1 MKAGDFLKRRI
12 YTKEDLRKIA
22 RLEDPG
28 SDLWTPVSE
37 DKIVCNDYYE
47 MDLDDL
53 QNALTTIITNELSYS
68 QVLLWIMD
76 LERFF
81 IDYIG
86 PEEILTAEFEV
97 DWLDY
102 KYPDVDLKAF
112 AVAWY
117 LLNDFQLYL
126 DDSGAPSGNG
136 DRPSETDDPENE
148 SDDRVRKATES
159 LFSAVL
165 RAEQYIEYY
174 HRNKGLPE
182 QKRDYPDFMKSWFIQ
197 VFDDEGRLEKA
208 TDVEKK
214 RFLAYVDELAAK
226 DDINA
231 LRARCYGKY
240 CGNAVYGQDFMSAR
254 DDAKKLFELTKD
266 PFYANTL
273 GYIYYYGRC
282 NNGTPE
288 YEKAFR
294 YYTFGAANGVFES
307 IYKLADMYRNGYG
320 VPKSEETAFRL
331 VAMYYEEIDS
341 QFRNGSD
348 DGPYADVALRMGS
361 MYLHG
366 QGVEQDPEAALVFLL
381 QARYAIKRR
390 MAFSN
395 NYGDNVVAA
404 NIQKCIAEAKKQCPQ
419 KKNTGKI
426 MTPDF
431 WPVKSLMRDN
441 YRISWKA
448 RQLKDR
454 SWAVTFRRIPW
465 PSEERPAKI
474 FLTVPSACY
483 CDLTDTV
490 KGHVKPAEGRMP
502 DEGRADFITT
512 REVKG
517 RTVTTFYYDGAIVL
531 ELEGSEFELHI
542 PKAPKTSG
550 KTVRLAGVT
559 FTPGGRQYDYLCDD
573 ESVKAGDKVIVNGY
587 DGPKE
592 VEVQSITVV
601 PVEDLALPIEKYKKI
616 VGVSQIKNE

>member
-1 MKAGDFLKRRI
+1 MKAGDFVKRRI

-28 SDLWTPVSE
+28 SDLWTMVPE

-53 QNALTTIITNELSYS
+53 QNALTTIISHELSYG

-81 IDYIG
+81 VDYIG
-86 PEEILTAEFEV
+86 PEEILTAEFGI
-97 DWLDY
+97 DWPDY
-102 KYPDVDLKAF
+102 EYPDRDRKAF
-112 AVAWY
+112 AMAWY
-117 LLNDFQLYL
+117 LAGDFQVYL
-126 DDSGAPSGNG
+126 DESDESSGSGDG
-136 DRPSETDDPENE
+136 LTETAGPGNE
-148 SDDRVRKATES
+148 SDDRARKTMES
-159 LFSAVL
+159 LFSAVI

-174 HRNKGLPE
+174 HRNKDLPE
-182 QKRDYPDFMKSWFIQ
+182 QKRDYPDFMKSWFIDA
-197 VFDDEGRLEKA
+197 FDDEGRLERA
-208 TDVEKK
+208 TDDEKK
-214 RFLAYVDELAAK
+214 RFLRYVDELAAK
-226 DDINA
+226 DDITA

-254 DDAKKLFELTKD
+254 DDAEKLFELTRD
-266 PFYANTL
+266 PLYANTL

-282 NNGTPE
+282 NHGTPE

-320 VPKSEETAFRL
+320 VPKSAETAFRL
-331 VAMYYEEIDS
+331 VSMYYDEIDS
-341 QFRNGSD
+341 QFRNGSG

-366 QGVEQDPEAALVFLL
+366 QGVGQNPEAALIFLL

-390 MAFSN
+390 MAVGN

-404 NIQKCIAEAKKQCPQ
+404 NIQKCLAEAKNQVPQ
-419 KKNTGKI
+419 NKNTGKI
-426 MTPDF
+426 IVPDF
-431 WPVKSLMRDN
+431 WPVQKLMMDN
-441 YRISWKA
+441 YRITWKA
-448 RQLKDR
+448 RQLKDGN
-454 SWAVTFRRIPW
+454 WQATFRRIPW
-465 PSEERPAKI
+465 PSEESPAKI
-474 FLTVPSACY
+474 FLTVPSVSF

-490 KGHVKPAEGRMP
+490 KGHVKPAGGQMP
-502 DEGRADFITT
+502 AEGRADFFMI

-517 RTVTTFYYDGAIVL
+517 RIVTTFYYDGAIVL

-573 ESVKAGDKVIVNGY
+573 
-587 DGPKE
+587 
-592 VEVQSITVV
+592 
-601 PVEDLALPIEKYKKI
+601 
-616 VGVSQIKNE
+616 